1 MLQHRYVFLPSLLNQ
16 TAYFMKLS
24 EIVSVTGLPGL
35 YKSSGKRTDGLIVTS
50 LADGTTKFVSGRVHL
65 FSTLDNITIYT
76 QDGSKELKQVLADM
90 KKGEAEHSPLNLKT
104 DDLLKAYFEAVVPDY
119 DKEKVYVS
127 HMKKLVGWYNI
138 LNEKGL
144 IDELISDGAA
154 AEKVE
159 GEEAAAEHS
168 EEKTDTKKAAKGD
181 KTAKPKKDAKPR
193 VEKPAKA
200 TSKAAGGGARKTVTP
215 RKAS

>member
-1 MLQHRYVFLPSLLNQ
+1 
-16 TAYFMKLS
+16 MKLS
-24 EIVSVTGLPGL
+24 DIVSVTGLPGL
-35 YKSSGKRTDGLIVTS
+35 YKASGKRTDGLIVTS
-50 LADGTTKFVSGRVHL
+50 LTDGTTKFVSGRVHL

-76 QDGSKELKQVLADM
+76 QEGSKELKQVLADM
-90 KKGEAEHSPLNLKT
+90 KKKEAAHDPANVKT
-104 DDLLKAYFEAVVPDY
+104 DEQLKAYFEAVIPDY

-138 LNEKGL
+138 LNGKGL
-144 IDELISDGAA
+144 INELLTDDTA
-154 AEKVE
+154 AESSSAE
-159 GEEAAAEHS
+159 DAATTAGT
-168 EEKTDTKKAAKGD
+168 EEKSDAKKGAKADKGD
-181 KTAKPKKDAKPR
+181 KTAKPKKETKAR